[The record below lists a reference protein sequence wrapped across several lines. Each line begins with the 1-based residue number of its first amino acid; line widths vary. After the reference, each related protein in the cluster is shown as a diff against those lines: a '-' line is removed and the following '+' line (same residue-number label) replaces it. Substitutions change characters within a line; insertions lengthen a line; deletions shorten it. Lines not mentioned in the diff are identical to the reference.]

1 MKQLICA
8 VLTVLLFLCNQ
19 SNSSEKIKI
28 IENLRK
34 INSLQFNFTQLSS
47 NGQENGSCILI
58 YPKKM
63 RCIYDEQKK
72 EVLSYFQDLFEASQ
86 VSYKKLRKSV
96 VHNDPNDNNIIVSLD
111 LYNPRALAAI
121 DYGDAMYTQTIND
134 LAILCAYGAFGH
146 ENPLSALLD
155 LGQGRELA
163 VVLSHMGNDRDRLD
177 RKLQVSIVCTLLK
190 LFKKLLII

>member
-47 NGQENGSCILI
+47 DGQENGSCILI

-63 RCIYDEQKK
+63 RCIYDDQKK
-72 EVLSYFQDLFEASQ
+72 E
-86 VSYKKLRKSV
+86 
-96 VHNDPNDNNIIVSLD
+96 IIVNDDYLYLINKEENKNYNYSIKDTPLGVMLDKESLIEKLSNIEKFNITNNFIITTVEISSTESVD
-111 LYNPRALAAI
+111 IYFEPKNF
-121 DYGDAMYTQTIND
+121 TI
-134 LAILCAYGAFGH
+134 
-146 ENPLSALLD
+146 
-155 LGQGRELA
+155 LGWRIKNYDK
-163 VVLSHMGNDRDRLD
+163 S
-177 RKLQVSIVCTLLK
+177 TLEFMMK
-190 LFKKLLII
+190 NIKVNVDFDEKFQIPN